1 MASTHAT
8 VLFDQAD
15 DPDVLFSNGELQT
28 VALTT
33 ATATIGFR
41 SDINC
46 AERFAL
52 WLEDCAALIRSEAEL
67 AERAVAE
74 CDSEAARLD
83 RQIWG
88 D

>member
-1 MASTHAT
+1 MASVHAT
-8 VLFDQAD
+8 VLFDQGD
-15 DPDVLFSNGELQT
+15 DPDVLFSNDEHQT

-33 ATATIGFR
+33 QHATIGFR

-46 AERFAL
+46 AERFAV
-52 WLEDCAALIRSEAEL
+52 WLEMVAALVRSEAEL

-74 CDSEAARLD
+74 CDSDADRID

>member
-41 SDINC
+41 SDIIC
-46 AERFAL
+46 AERFAV
-52 WLEDCAALIRSEAEL
+52 WLEMAAALIRSEAEL

-74 CDSEAARLD
+74 CEAQAARID
-83 RQIWG
+83 RLIWG